1 MGLFDIFRRRNA
13 EENKKD
19 SGQASENSETASQSA
34 VGSES
39 AQAANSDSERV
50 KIATSIEPSQDHD
63 SQSGHYSQTPSSA
76 NSQHGEPDEAMES
89 VTGSTAASSDA
100 SLVTDESNDASA
112 QKSGLNADLDRNED
126 HQQSTASVSSLTDSQ
141 PSEAKSAVA
150 SSNVTSGLTARQSVA
165 NSIAA
170 ARQLAHRTASL
181 SADAAEKSASEQRAS
196 ELASQSEQAS
206 QSVTGESVIS
216 TSVSVSENN
225 VSESE
230 SSEASES
237 ATDTRTDAEL
247 YDQGLAKSRK
257 TLGDRLNA
265 FLANFRSVD
274 EDFFDDL
281 EETLIGADVGFN
293 TAVQITDELRDEVK
307 LKNAKKQQDV
317 ENVIVEKLVNL
328 YDQDGADENIA
339 VNMAKSGPTVIFFV
353 GVNGVGKTTTVGKM
367 ANMYKQQGKKV
378 LLAAADTFRAG
389 AIEQLQ
395 VWGQRDGVPVVA
407 LPERSDPAAVV
418 FDAVQRAKDEH
429 FDILMV
435 DTAGRLQNKVNLMNE
450 LSKMKRVLTRE
461 IPEAPH
467 EVLLVLDAT
476 TGQNALNQAKTFG
489 EITAVTGI
497 VLTKLDGTAKGG
509 IVLAIRNEMHL
520 PVKFVGL
527 GEQVNDLRPFDA
539 NEFVYGLFKGLI
551 KE

>member
-13 EENKKD
+13 EETASADSETTGNVEAASTSALESATSVVSD
-19 SGQASENSETASQSA
+19 SGTESDVIAESNSASTSTSLL
-34 VGSES
+34 SES
-39 AQAANSDSERV
+39 AASE
-50 KIATSIEPSQDHD
+50 
-63 SQSGHYSQTPSSA
+63 
-76 NSQHGEPDEAMES
+76 M
-89 VTGSTAASSDA
+89 
-100 SLVTDESNDASA
+100 
-112 QKSGLNADLDRNED
+112 
-126 HQQSTASVSSLTDSQ
+126 
-141 PSEAKSAVA
+141 
-150 SSNVTSGLTARQSVA
+150 TARQSVA
-165 NSIAA
+165 ASLSVAASAADSQQAASTEQQNADSLSVAAEDALRQSTSASISTSASEA
-170 ARQLAHRTASL
+170 TRLSTASL
-181 SADAAEKSASEQRAS
+181 SE
-196 ELASQSEQAS
+196 
-206 QSVTGESVIS
+206 S
-216 TSVSVSENN
+216 TSTSI
-225 VSESE
+225 SESE
-230 SSEASES
+230 SDVEDTASSEVPA
-237 ATDTRTDAEL
+237 TDAEL
-247 YDQGLAKSRK
+247 YDKGLEKSRK
-257 TLGDRLNA
+257 TFGDRLNE

-293 TAVQITDELRDEVK
+293 TAVSITDELRDEVR
-307 LKNAKKQQDV
+307 LQNAKKRQDV
-317 ENVIVEKLVNL
+317 ENVIVEKLVNR
-328 YDQDGADENIA
+328 YDQEGDGENNS

-353 GVNGVGKTTTVGKM
+353 GVNGVGKTTTVGKL

-395 VWGQRDGVPVVA
+395 VWGKRDDVPVVA
-407 LPERSDPAAVV
+407 LPEKSDPAAVV
-418 FDAVQRAKDEH
+418 YDAVQRAKNEN

-450 LSKMKRVLTRE
+450 LAKMKRVLSRE
-461 IPEAPH
+461 IPDAPH

-489 EITAVTGI
+489 EATAVTGI

-527 GEQVNDLRPFDA
+527 GEQVNDLRPFDP

>member
-19 SGQASENSETASQSA
+19 SDQASESSEATAQSTIDSAATQSA
-34 VGSES
+34 NSGSELAKTS
-39 AQAANSDSERV
+39 ASVEGD
-50 KIATSIEPSQDHD
+50 QDHD
-63 SQSGHYSQTPSSA
+63 SQSGHDLQTPSAA
-76 NSQHGEPDEAMES
+76 NSQHGKSDEAMGSATES
-89 VTGSTAASSDA
+89 TTASSAA
-100 SLVTDESNDASA
+100 SLVTDEGDEASA
-112 QKSGLNADLDRNED
+112 QKSGLNADSDRSEN
-126 HQQSTASVSSLTDSQ
+126 HQQSTASVASLTDSQ
-141 PSEAKSAVA
+141 TSEAKSAA
-150 SSNVTSGLTARQSVA
+150 TSGNVTSGLTARQSVA

-181 SADAAEKSASEQRAS
+181 SAEAAEKSAAEQQAS
-196 ELASQSEQAS
+196 ELASQSEQGS
-206 QSVTGESVIS
+206 QSVASESAVS
-216 TSVSVSENN
+216 TSVSASENN

-230 SSEASES
+230 STQTSES

>member
-19 SGQASENSETASQSA
+19 SDQASENSETASQSA

-39 AQAANSDSERV
+39 AQSANSDSERV
-50 KIATSIEPSQDHD
+50 EIANSIEPSQAHD
-63 SQSGHYSQTPSSA
+63 SQSDRDSQTPSSA
-76 NSQHGEPDEAMES
+76 NSQHGESDEAMGSATE
-89 VTGSTAASSDA
+89 STAASSAA

-112 QKSGLNADLDRNED
+112 QKSGLTADSDRNED
-126 HQQSTASVSSLTDSQ
+126 HQQSTARVVSLTDSQ
-141 PSEAKSAVA
+141 MSEAKSAVA
-150 SSNVTSGLTARQSVA
+150 SSTVTSGLTARQSVA

-181 SADAAEKSASEQRAS
+181 SADAAEKSASEQQAS
-196 ELASQSEQAS
+196 ELASQGEQAS
-206 QSVTGESVIS
+206 QSVASESAVS
-216 TSVSVSENN
+216 TSVSASENN

-230 SSEASES
+230 PSEASES

-476 TGQNALNQAKTFG
+476 TGQTALNQAKTFG
-489 EITAVTGI
+489 EITAGTGI

>member
-19 SGQASENSETASQSA
+19 SDQAKENSETASQSA

-39 AQAANSDSERV
+39 AQSANSDSKRV
-50 KIATSIEPSQDHD
+50 ETATSIEPSQDHD
-63 SQSGHYSQTPSSA
+63 SQSDHDSQTPSSA
-76 NSQHGEPDEAMES
+76 NSQQGESDEAMGS
-89 VTGSTAASSDA
+89 ATGSTAASSEA
-100 SLVTDESNDASA
+100 SIVIDEGNDASA
-112 QKSGLNADLDRNED
+112 QKSGLNADSDRNED
-126 HQQSTASVSSLTDSQ
+126 HQQSTASVVSLTDSQ
-141 PSEAKSAVA
+141 TSEAKSSVA

-181 SADAAEKSASEQRAS
+181 SADAAEKSAAEQQAS
-196 ELASQSEQAS
+196 ELASQSEQGS
-206 QSVTGESVIS
+206 QSVASESAVS
-216 TSVSVSENN
+216 TSVSASENN

-230 SSEASES
+230 STQTSES